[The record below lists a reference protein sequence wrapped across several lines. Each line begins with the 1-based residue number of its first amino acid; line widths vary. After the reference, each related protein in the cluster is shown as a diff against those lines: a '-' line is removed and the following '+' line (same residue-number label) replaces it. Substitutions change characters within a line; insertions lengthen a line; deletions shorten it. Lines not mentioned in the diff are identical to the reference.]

1 MKKIKYSLNLLLIF
15 FSLSICSQNIQIKGK
30 VTDVYGEVIP
40 FAAVGIVKKN
50 IGTTTTTEG
59 TFSFIISVNELNEF
73 LEISSIGFE
82 TFKINIRDY
91 INNPIKIILNEKL
104 TELNEV
110 ILLSPIHY
118 VKTSFKKLRDNSL
131 SSTHQLNVIYRRWSV
146 EDDIC
151 RFFIEQ
157 YLNIIDRG
165 PASEVIKFN
174 VNQSRKSSEYR
185 FIKNKQRV
193 HAAKYM
199 EWNNPLRKGIN
210 IKSYNWKKIEIS
222 TYDGEDVIIIEG
234 TNKKSEKLKF
244 YIGYDTYRIYRIE
257 MSKIPQEMGKELT
270 ATYLYKKNSKG
281 KLYLG
286 YHSRE
291 WKGAA
296 AMPENVKRAMSASGQ
311 KFKNFVPLAYRHEV
325 FVIELIENKEKFTQF
340 EDNSQKDMT
349 LYNVKYDE
357 KFWNNISLPAETNFY
372 KKNIKELE
380 SLYNVPIKTQ
390 FQYSNKN

>member
-1 MKKIKYSLNLLLIF
+1 MKKIKYSLYLLLIF
-15 FSLSICSQNIQIKGK
+15 FSLGICSQNIQIKGK

-40 FAAVGIVKKN
+40 FAAVGIVKN

-82 TFKINIRDY
+82 TFKIYIRDY
-91 INNPIKIILNEKL
+91 INNPSKIILNEKL

-118 VKTSFKKLRDNSL
+118 VKTSFKKLRDNSV

-185 FIKNKQRV
+185 FIKTNR
-193 HAAKYM
+193 
-199 EWNNPLRKGIN
+199 EFTPLNIWN
-210 IKSYNWKKIEIS
+210 
-222 TYDGEDVIIIEG
+222 G
-234 TNKKSEKLKF
+234 TIL
-244 YIGYDTYRIYRIE
+244 
-257 MSKIPQEMGKELT
+257 
-270 ATYLYKKNSKG
+270 
-281 KLYLG
+281 
-286 YHSRE
+286 
-291 WKGAA
+291 
-296 AMPENVKRAMSASGQ
+296 
-311 KFKNFVPLAYRHEV
+311 
-325 FVIELIENKEKFTQF
+325 
-340 EDNSQKDMT
+340 
-349 LYNVKYDE
+349 
-357 KFWNNISLPAETNFY
+357 
-372 KKNIKELE
+372 
-380 SLYNVPIKTQ
+380 
-390 FQYSNKN
+390 